1 MARRLSFIC
10 VSGVHGPISGRR
22 ALSWRAGSRDNAE
35 NWCGALACK
44 DRAVQLR
51 SQAASGAGR
60 NAVAQKV
67 ESGSFLFARAIQIG
81 RRQDRE
87 NEIMFKDMD
96 NFDQGVFGAICVF
109 GGALV
114 LAAAWFALVVPDP
127 QMADEGSRN
136 AAVET
141 ASAEPDEVAQE
152 PGTEQE
158 AAPEETETAAADEAD
173 APAEETETAASD
185 EADAPAEETETA
197 AADEA
202 DAPAQETETAAAE
215 EPAASEDTDAAA
227 ADEGEA
233 ATEDTETAD
242 ASSSDDA
249 ASDGEAEDTTEAS
262 SEGGASGGAWPEAQM
277 AFLDGDA
284 EAGSQTWNQCRACH
298 VADQEQNRVGP
309 HLVNSIGRDIA
320 SVEGYNYSSALQE
333 LQGEQWT
340 PEAMDAWLTNPR
352 DYAPGTKMSYPG
364 LRDEADRRDLLAYL
378 WSLQN

>member
-1 MARRLSFIC
+1 
-10 VSGVHGPISGRR
+10 
-22 ALSWRAGSRDNAE
+22 
-35 NWCGALACK
+35 
-44 DRAVQLR
+44 
-51 SQAASGAGR
+51 
-60 NAVAQKV
+60 
-67 ESGSFLFARAIQIG
+67 
-81 RRQDRE
+81 
-87 NEIMFKDMD
+87 MFKDMD

-141 ASAEPDEVAQE
+141 ASAEPDEMAQE
-152 PGTEQE
+152 SGTEQE
-158 AAPEETETAAADEAD
+158 AAPEETETAAADEAG
-173 APAEETETAASD
+173 APAEETETAASDEAGAPAEEIETAASDEAGATAEETETAASD

-215 EPAASEDTDAAA
+215 EPAASEGTDAAA

-233 ATEDTETAD
+233 ATEHTETAD

-249 ASDGEAEDTTEAS
+249 ASEGEAEDTTEAS
-262 SEGGASGGAWPEAQM
+262 SEGGASDGAWPEAQM

-320 SVEGYNYSSALQE
+320 SVEGYNYSSALQD

-340 PEAMDAWLTNPR
+340 PEAMDAWLANPR

>member
-1 MARRLSFIC
+1 
-10 VSGVHGPISGRR
+10 
-22 ALSWRAGSRDNAE
+22 
-35 NWCGALACK
+35 
-44 DRAVQLR
+44 
-51 SQAASGAGR
+51 
-60 NAVAQKV
+60 
-67 ESGSFLFARAIQIG
+67 
-81 RRQDRE
+81 
-87 NEIMFKDMD
+87 MFKDMD

-141 ASAEPDEVAQE
+141 ASAETDEVAQE
-152 PGTEQE
+152 PDTEQE
-158 AAPEETETAAADEAD
+158 AAPEETETAASDEADAPAEETETAAADEAGAPAEETETAAADEAD
-173 APAEETETAASD
+173 APAEGTETAAADEAETPAEETETAASD

-215 EPAASEDTDAAA
+215 EPSASEDTDAAA

-249 ASDGEAEDTTEAS
+249 ASEVEAEDSTEAS
-262 SEGGASGGAWPEAQM
+262 SEGGASDGAWPEAQM

-320 SVEGYNYSSALQE
+320 SIEGYNYSSALQD

>member
-1 MARRLSFIC
+1 
-10 VSGVHGPISGRR
+10 
-22 ALSWRAGSRDNAE
+22 
-35 NWCGALACK
+35 
-44 DRAVQLR
+44 
-51 SQAASGAGR
+51 
-60 NAVAQKV
+60 
-67 ESGSFLFARAIQIG
+67 
-81 RRQDRE
+81 
-87 NEIMFKDMD
+87 MFKDMD

-152 PGTEQE
+152 PDTEQE
-158 AAPEETETAAADEAD
+158 AAP
-173 APAEETETAASD
+173 EETETAASD

-197 AADEA
+197 AADEADAPAEETETAAADEADAPAEDSETAASDEA

-227 ADEGEA
+227 ADEGDA
-233 ATEDTETAD
+233 ATENTETAD
-242 ASSSDDA
+242 ASASDDA
-249 ASDGEAEDTTEAS
+249 ASEGEAEDTTEAS
-262 SEGGASGGAWPEAQM
+262 SEGGASDGAWPEAQM

-320 SVEGYNYSSALQE
+320 SVVGYNYSSALQD
-333 LQGEQWT
+333 LQGERWT